1 MKKKHVVMILLVLA
15 VVMFLTGCSGAD
27 KSMLPISGPNGKGVE
42 NDGWF
47 VWILVRPIA
56 FFIDRFSIGGA
67 LAVGIILTTLM
78 IRTIAWPVYAKTNDM
93 SLKMSLAQPEMTRI
107 QAKYAH
113 RQDPISQQKMQR
125 EMMAVWKKYKIN
137 PLGCLVAPLI
147 QFPLFMA
154 MYNAVQRYPNK
165 AYTYAEDA
173 KKYAGQT
180 KHVCSWFK
188 HMDDFGGDLKTKFCG
203 IDLSKGITNITDLGK
218 FSNWIYII
226 LPLLVGVTMVLCQ
239 LISQRKPS
247 YAKKAYP
254 GQQESAQAQQTKR
267 MMMFM
272 MIFMTAMMVLMSFRS
287 GTLALYWVVGNLY
300 TIVQT
305 LINRKTNEI
314 KWERAQ
320 SNNTI
325 TGVKIKVEKPNKKDK
340 KEKVEE
346 KDVKEEKP
354 EKKLKP
360 MMEPKSKRKALGEEE
375 NINVS
380 TENNNDAINNSN
392 SDIVD
397 AEFEEIDDKENNE

>member
-1 MKKKHVVMILLVLA
+1 
-15 VVMFLTGCSGAD
+15 
-27 KSMLPISGPNGKGVE
+27 
-42 NDGWF
+42 
-47 VWILVRPIA
+47 
-56 FFIDRFSIGGA
+56 
-67 LAVGIILTTLM
+67 
-78 IRTIAWPVYAKTNDM
+78 
-93 SLKMSLAQPEMTRI
+93 
-107 QAKYAH
+107 
-113 RQDPISQQKMQR
+113 
-125 EMMAVWKKYKIN
+125 
-137 PLGCLVAPLI
+137 
-147 QFPLFMA
+147 
-154 MYNAVQRYPNK
+154 
-165 AYTYAEDA
+165 
-173 KKYAGQT
+173 
-180 KHVCSWFK
+180 
-188 HMDDFGGDLKTKFCG
+188 
-203 IDLSKGITNITDLGK
+203 
-218 FSNWIYII
+218 
-226 LPLLVGVTMVLCQ
+226 
-239 LISQRKPS
+239 
-247 YAKKAYP
+247 
-254 GQQESAQAQQTKR
+254 
-267 MMMFM
+267 MFM

-340 KEKVEE
+340 KEKIEE

-375 NINVS
+375 NIEVF